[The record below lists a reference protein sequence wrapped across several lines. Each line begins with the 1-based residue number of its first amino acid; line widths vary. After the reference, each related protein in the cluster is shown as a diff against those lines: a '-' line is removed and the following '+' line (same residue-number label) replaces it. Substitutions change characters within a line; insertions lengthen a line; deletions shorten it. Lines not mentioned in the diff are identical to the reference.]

1 MWNSHSQMPR
11 AVPQLSATPELSC
24 AVGVV
29 DECAGVVCGGAP
41 AHIPA
46 ATRGEALTLAEMA
59 EHVRMTDLTMRCCA
73 IRG

>member
-1 MWNSHSQMPR
+1 MMNQTHAANAAAPM
-11 AVPQLSATPELSC
+11 TTDC
-24 AVGVV
+24 TGI
-29 DECAGVVCGGAP
+29 VCGGPP

-73 IRG
+73 GRG